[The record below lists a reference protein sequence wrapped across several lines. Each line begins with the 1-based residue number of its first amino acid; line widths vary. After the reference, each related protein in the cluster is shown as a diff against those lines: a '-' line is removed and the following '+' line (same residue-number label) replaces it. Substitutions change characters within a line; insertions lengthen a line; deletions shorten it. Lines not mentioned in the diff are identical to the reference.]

1 MGCCWVSAIVRHGES
16 AGSFRLAGLGWL
28 GLVNAER
35 NAMSDIIFYAVLG
48 FAYLALVDYVGCV
61 GRR

>member
-1 MGCCWVSAIVRHGES
+1 MLLGECDCSAWGVRGQF
-16 AGSFRLAGLGWL
+16 SFWLGWL

-48 FAYLALVDYVGCV
+48 FACLALVDYVGCV

>member
-1 MGCCWVSAIVRHGES
+1 MGSPRAVFVW
-16 AGSFRLAGLGWL
+16 LGWL